1 MPMKVYGPALSTNVA
16 RILVCME
23 EVGAE
28 YELLP
33 IDMTAGE
40 HKSPAHVAGNPF
52 GQVPAFKDGDLT
64 LFESRAISKYVLRK
78 GGSEL
83 LRESN
88 LSQSAMVDV
97 WIEVEAQIFDTAM
110 SAITFECLTKPTFMG
125 GTTNYKIVEENVVK
139 LTKALEIYEMRLS
152 HYKYLAGDFI
162 SLADLSHTPML
173 RYLLVTPYASVL
185 DAYSHV
191 KAWITDIMERP
202 NVMKVTKLMKI
213 PSPKR

>member
-1 MPMKVYGPALSTNVA
+1 MKVYGPALSTNVA

-23 EVGAE
+23 E
-28 YELLP
+28 
-33 IDMTAGE
+33 
-40 HKSPAHVAGNPF
+40 PF

-125 GTTNYKIVEENVVK
+125 GTTNYKIVEENV
-139 LTKALEIYEMRLS
+139 
-152 HYKYLAGDFI
+152 
-162 SLADLSHTPML
+162 
-173 RYLLVTPYASVL
+173 
-185 DAYSHV
+185 
-191 KAWITDIMERP
+191 AWITDIMERP
-202 NVMKVTKLMKI
+202 SVKKVTKLMKI